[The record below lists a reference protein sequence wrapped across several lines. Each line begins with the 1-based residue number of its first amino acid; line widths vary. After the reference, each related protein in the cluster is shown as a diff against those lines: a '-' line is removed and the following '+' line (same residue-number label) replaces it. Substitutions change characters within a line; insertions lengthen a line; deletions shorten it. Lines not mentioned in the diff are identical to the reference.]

1 MKRIWRM
8 AGVGLLVVSVSAQ
21 VTADERDN
29 SPERP
34 QGGGQHERG
43 PEGGGRP
50 ENNQPRPQSPPSRPE
65 NNQPRPQS
73 PPSRPENNQ
82 PRPQSPPSRPENN
95 QPRPQIAPPRPEN
108 NQPRPENPHFDRGGP
123 NGGGQGQGRP
133 QGNEPGRPAPQ
144 PQPSN
149 SLPIQGRPDTVRQT
163 QEPREGYYRDIPR
176 RNDGNQ
182 HWEAGGPGSRPGNDG
197 GYHNERPGDN
207 RWPGRPDGHGNGW
220 GPGPQYRP
228 GYMVDRF
235 PERNYRVPYRGQD
248 YFFSGGYWYRP
259 QGPRYVV
266 VAPPYGIRVHYLPD
280 YAREVW
286 VGGALFFLA
295 AGAYYTYENSTQQYV
310 VVEPPTAVPA
320 PQPAPQGNGY
330 DVVAYPANGQS
341 PAQVQQDGYDCYRW
355 AVQQSGF
362 DPQAVTYAPAPAV
375 VQAYRQAQGNCLSSR
390 GYQVQY

>member
-8 AGVGLLVVSVSAQ
+8 AGVGLLVVSVGTQ
-21 VTADERDN
+21 VMADERDN
-29 SPERP
+29 SPGQGPRP

-43 PEGGGRP
+43 PEGAGRP
-50 ENNQPRPQSPPSRPE
+50 DNNPPRPQ
-65 NNQPRPQS
+65 
-73 PPSRPENNQ
+73 
-82 PRPQSPPSRPENN
+82 
-95 QPRPQIAPPRPEN
+95 APPV
-108 NQPRPENPHFDRGGP
+108 DRGGH
-123 NGGGQGQGRP
+123 NGGGQWQGRP
-133 QGNEPGRPAPQ
+133 PVNEPGRPQ

-149 SLPIQGRPDTVRQT
+149 NLPIQGRPDTVRQT
-163 QEPREGYYRDIPR
+163 QEPRQGYYRDIPR
-176 RNDGNQ
+176 RNDDNR
-182 HWEAGGPGSRPGNDG
+182 HWEAGGPGSRPGP
-197 GYHNERPGDN
+197 RPDDH

-228 GYMVDRF
+228 GYVVDRF
-235 PERNYRVPYRGQD
+235 PDRNYRVPYRGQD

-266 VAPPYGIRVHYLPD
+266 VTPPYGIRVQYLPD

-286 VGGALFFLA
+286 VGSALFFLA
-295 AGAYYTYENSTQQYV
+295 AGAYYTYEESSQQYV
-310 VVEPPTAVPA
+310 VVQPPPAAPA
-320 PQPAPQGNGY
+320 PQPVPQGNGY

-362 DPQAVTYAPAPAV
+362 DPRTVTYAPDPAV
-375 VQAYRQAQGNCLSSR
+375 VQTYRQAQGNCLSSR

>member
-1 MKRIWRM
+1 MKRIWRL
-8 AGVGLLVVSVSAQ
+8 AGVGLLVVGVGAQ
-21 VTADERDN
+21 VLADERDN
-29 SPERP
+29 APREGQGP

-43 PEGGGRP
+43 PEGGRRP
-50 ENNQPRPQSPPSRPE
+50 ENS
-65 NNQPRPQS
+65 
-73 PPSRPENNQ
+73 
-82 PRPQSPPSRPENN
+82 
-95 QPRPQIAPPRPEN
+95 PPRPEN
-108 NQPRPENPHFDRGGP
+108 PQPRPQNEHFDRGGP
-123 NGGGQGQGRP
+123 NSGGQWQARP
-133 QGNEPGRPAPQ
+133 QGNEPERPAP
-144 PQPSN
+144 PPPPPN
-149 SLPIQGRPDTVRQT
+149 NLPIQGRPDTVRQT
-163 QEPREGYYRDIPR
+163 QEPRQGYYRDIPR
-176 RNDGNQ
+176 RNDGNP
-182 HWEAGGPGSRPGNDG
+182 HWEAGGPGSRPGYNG
-197 GYHNERPGDN
+197 RPDDH

-220 GPGPQYRP
+220 GAGPQYRP
-228 GYMVDRF
+228 GYVVDRF
-235 PERNYRVPYRGQD
+235 PDRNYRVPYRGQD

-286 VGGALFFLA
+286 VGGSLLFLA
-295 AGAYYTYENSTQQYV
+295 AGAYYAYEESTQQYV
-310 VVEPPTAVPA
+310 VVQPPAAVPA

-362 DPQAVTYAPAPAV
+362 DPQAVTYAPDPAV